1 MAAQDGKQVSVLF
14 MFGEE
19 KIQTCVDFGS
29 NINDLLEAFG
39 KVFEVSTSD
48 LTLQSYDNE
57 WEEWVNLPQSFT
69 ASTRIKI
76 KVVSKV
82 PGKPRINSNSKN
94 CGFKQVTLK
103 ASANTGIL
111 ELNKEKIVNESK
123 PYEIYLYPNPHTTRL
138 QFYNDVTPILYDE
151 SFKDFSSTE
160 RFQNYLITERRWRF
174 DIESKTNSLTAK
186 VTDITTNSTNQ
197 SNGTAY
203 NIQRLQKVP
212 LDVSSEDV
220 SRGERALSA
229 LEAMKN
235 TCEDLS

>member
-48 LTLQSYDNE
+48 ITLQSYDNE

-82 PGKPRINSNSKN
+82 PAKPSINSNSKN

-123 PYEIYLYPNPHTTRL
+123 PYVIYVYVRNLYMYIICT
-138 QFYNDVTPILYDE
+138 YMYVI
-151 SFKDFSSTE
+151 
-160 RFQNYLITERRWRF
+160 
-174 DIESKTNSLTAK
+174 
-186 VTDITTNSTNQ
+186 
-197 SNGTAY
+197 
-203 NIQRLQKVP
+203 
-212 LDVSSEDV
+212 
-220 SRGERALSA
+220 
-229 LEAMKN
+229 
-235 TCEDLS
+235 

>member
-1 MAAQDGKQVSVLF
+1 MLTQRFTRGIWKS
-14 MFGEE
+14 
-19 KIQTCVDFGS
+19 
-29 NINDLLEAFG
+29 
-39 KVFEVSTSD
+39 FEVSTSD

-82 PGKPRINSNSKN
+82 PAKPSINSNSKN

-111 ELNKEKIVNESK
+111 ELNKEEIVNESK

-174 DIESKTNSLTAK
+174 DIESN
-186 VTDITTNSTNQ
+186 N
-197 SNGTAY
+197 
-203 NIQRLQKVP
+203 
-212 LDVSSEDV
+212 
-220 SRGERALSA
+220 
-229 LEAMKN
+229 
-235 TCEDLS
+235 

>member
-1 MAAQDGKQVSVLF
+1 

-29 NINDLLEAFG
+29 NINDLLEAVG
-39 KVFEVSTSD
+39 KVFEVSTGD

-82 PGKPRINSNSKN
+82 PAKPSINSNSKN

-138 QFYNDVTPILYDE
+138 QIYNDVTPILY
-151 SFKDFSSTE
+151 DFSSTE

-174 DIESKTNSLTAK
+174 DIESKTNYGLQKSLT
-186 VTDITTNSTNQ
+186 S
-197 SNGTAY
+197 
-203 NIQRLQKVP
+203 P
-212 LDVSSEDV
+212 LTPQIKAVELHIIFKGC
-220 SRGERALSA
+220 R
-229 LEAMKN
+229 KFH
-235 TCEDLS
+235 